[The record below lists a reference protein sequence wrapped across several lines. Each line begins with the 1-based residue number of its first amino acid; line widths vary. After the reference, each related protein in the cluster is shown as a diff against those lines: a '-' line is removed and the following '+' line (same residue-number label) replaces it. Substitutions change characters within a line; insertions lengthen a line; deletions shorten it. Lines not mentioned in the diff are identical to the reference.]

1 MTSHLPAHALALF
14 IISRQDDADAAAFM
28 RGVGLKP
35 LTLEVNP
42 SLCLFLRVMRSSRR
56 LQDGQIGQP
65 IALNV
70 FDFRVLNS
78 WQYDRDGCIG
88 QRRK

>member
-42 SLCLFLRVMRSSRR
+42 TLVPVPARHEKLRALTGWTDRTTNRAERLRLPCLE
-56 LQDGQIGQP
+56 
-65 IALNV
+65 
-70 FDFRVLNS
+70 
-78 WQYDRDGCIG
+78 
-88 QRRK
+88 